1 MRQKAAVIGAGNV
14 GASLALYIA
23 EADLCD
29 VMLFDIVEDMP
40 AGKALDLS
48 EAGPVRGYSSRVAGT
63 NDYKD
68 IEGSDVV
75 VVTAGFP
82 RKPGMSRE
90 DLLQKN
96 ASIIGEVT
104 ENIVKY
110 APEAFI
116 IIVSN
121 PLDIMTYHALKKSG
135 FPKNRVMG
143 QAGVLDSIRFR
154 TFLAM
159 ELNISPQII
168 QTMVMGGH
176 GDTMVPLPRYTTI
189 SGVPISEFL
198 PQNRID
204 ELVERTRKGGGEIVK
219 LLKTGSAYYAPAAV
233 ATEMVKAILR
243 DDKKVLPAS
252 VLLEGEYGLDDLCIG
267 VPIVLGDNGVERVL
281 EITLTDEERS
291 MLHDSAETYR
301 EFLKII
307 GY

>member
-219 LLKTGSAYYAPAAV
+219 LLKTGSAYYAPAAA

>member
-48 EAGPVRGYSSRVAGT
+48 EAGPVRGYSSRVTGT

-68 IEGSDVV
+68 IEGSNVV

-219 LLKTGSAYYAPAAV
+219 LLKTGSAYYAPAAA